1 MIPNDITSS
10 EYATGN
16 RYSSYVSSA
25 ACSNVN
31 GGQQNSGQHGEV
43 LLLDEILICLTQPST
58 LRHWEQ
64 CLTSLGTFERAI
76 RPREANLQR
85 SPLVE
90 LGTAPYIRC

>member
-43 LLLDEILICLTQPST
+43 LLLDM
-58 LRHWEQ
+58 
-64 CLTSLGTFERAI
+64 
-76 RPREANLQR
+76 PRERCFQNATRLLLR
-85 SPLVE
+85 I
-90 LGTAPYIRC
+90 YILL